1 MYRANKNWAPFQ
13 KIKYFKNQTFQ
24 KHYLSKDGLLV
35 QRKIFFERFDQ
46 FSALK
51 NDIENLNFE
60 MFEEVVHNYSDASF
74 I

>member
-24 KHYLSKDGLLV
+24 EHYLSKDGLLV
-35 QRKIFFERFDQ
+35 QRNFFFERFDQ
-46 FSALK
+46 FSA
-51 NDIENLNFE
+51 LNFE
-60 MFEEVVHNYSDASF
+60 MFEEVVHNFGKSDASF